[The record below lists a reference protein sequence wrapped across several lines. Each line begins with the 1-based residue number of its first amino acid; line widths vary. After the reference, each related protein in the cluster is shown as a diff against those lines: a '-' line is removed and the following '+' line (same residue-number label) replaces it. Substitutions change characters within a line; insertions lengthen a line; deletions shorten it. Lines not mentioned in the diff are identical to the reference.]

1 MFSQLQLAS
10 FRRAIH
16 VWLALLLAVFAALA
30 PTVSHALA
38 ASRGDA
44 GTLTEIC
51 SSTGSRWVSVAQTDS
66 NSSSTD
72 SSNGQE
78 SAASLSQC
86 PFCLLSTDR
95 VAPAPHPLVHLFD
108 VLGDTPEPTVLQAFF
123 YSKAFSLGAPPRG
136 PPALS

>member
-1 MFSQLQLAS
+1 MIHQLQLAS
-10 FRRAIH
+10 FRRAAH

-51 SSTGSRWVSVAQTDS
+51 SSTGSRWVSVNQADA

-78 SAASLSQC
+78 SAISLTHC

-95 VAPAPHPLVHLFD
+95 VAPAPHPLVHLFA
-108 VLGDTPEPTVLQAFF
+108 VFGDNPEPTVLQAFF
-123 YSKAFSLGAPPRG
+123 YFEHFPWGPPPRG
-136 PPALS
+136 PPAHS